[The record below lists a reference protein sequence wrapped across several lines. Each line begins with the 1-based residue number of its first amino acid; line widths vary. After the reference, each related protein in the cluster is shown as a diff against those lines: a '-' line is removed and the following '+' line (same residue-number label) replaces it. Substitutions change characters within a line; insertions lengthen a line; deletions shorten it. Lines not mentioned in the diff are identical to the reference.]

1 MSPVTNIVLAGVG
14 GQGSVMAGRIIA
26 RTATLKKMQVAT
38 SEVHGMAQRG
48 GSVLSTVRFGDE
60 VYSPVIPKG
69 KADYLLGFEKLEAL
83 RYLGHLKK
91 GGVALVN
98 DQQITPTIEALK
110 EAPYPLNVEALLQTR
125 AGHSLLVAGLKIAT
139 EIGNPKLA
147 NTVLVGALAS
157 FLPFAEETWHHAL
170 KELVPPDTMEQN
182 MRAFRLGL
190 EMPNTQRR
198 EQIIPDPG

>member
-14 GQGSVMAGRIIA
+14 GQGSVMAGQIIA
-26 RTATLKKMQVAT
+26 RAATLEKMQVAT

-69 KADYLLGFEKLEAL
+69 KADYLLGFEKLEAI
-83 RYLGHLKK
+83 RYLAHLKK

-110 EAPYPLNVEALLQTR
+110 EAPYPLNVEALIKTR
-125 AGHSLLVAGLKIAT
+125 AGRAHLVAGLKIAT

-147 NTVLVGALAS
+147 NTVLVGVLAT
-157 FLPFAEETWHHAL
+157 FLPFAEETWQRAL
-170 KELVPPDTMEQN
+170 TELVPPLTIEQN
-182 MRAFRLGL
+182 MRAFQLGQAVSTKQ
-190 EMPNTQRR
+190 MR
-198 EQIIPDPG
+198 